1 MTAVSTCSTA
11 SPCDFRTQPVREAVR
26 EGSRPLKSPAE
37 QKVSR
42 CCQRYR
48 WEDQQC
54 IMPSSSHPLCT
65 SSAGAI
71 FLLLHSKAFHFAA
84 VNASIQL
91 PAATSGFRQLERK
104 RRATTDAWANLLL
117 IEGCLAGV
125 ELIEKHGR

>member
-11 SPCDFRTQPVREAVR
+11 SPCAFRAQPVREAIR
-26 EGSRPLKSPAE
+26 EGSRPPKHPAE
-37 QKVSR
+37 QKVSH

-48 WEDQQC
+48 WTHQQF
-54 IMPSSSHPLCT
+54 IMPASSNPLCT

-71 FLLLHSKAFHFAA
+71 FLLLYSKAFHFAA
-84 VNASIQL
+84 VNTLIQL